1 MFYPM
6 LGQYLCRCN
15 FWICDCGACPTGL
28 DEKPILSRRGILCI
42 SVDSASITRLHRV
55 IEVTNLAVTN
65 RKKEIE
71 QRDRSMD
78 PARQIALDS
87 LSATDMV

>member
-1 MFYPM
+1 M
-6 LGQYLCRCN
+6 LEQNLCRCN
-15 FWICDCGACPTGL
+15 FWICGCEAFQTGL
-28 DEKPILSRRGILCI
+28 DEKPILSRRGTPCI
-42 SVDSASITRLHRV
+42 SVDSASVTRLHRV
-55 IEVTNLAVTN
+55 IEVTNLAMTN

-78 PARQIALDS
+78 PALQVALDS